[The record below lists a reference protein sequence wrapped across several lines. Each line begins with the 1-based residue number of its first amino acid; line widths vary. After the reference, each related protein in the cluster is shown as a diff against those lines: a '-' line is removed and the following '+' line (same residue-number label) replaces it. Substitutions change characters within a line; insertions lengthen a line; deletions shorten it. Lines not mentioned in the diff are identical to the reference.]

1 MVGFWNEPETQAY
14 PAPCLAGNR
23 RVMHAFAQRCCGM
36 KKPRLPQ
43 WLKRALIFS
52 AAHRYYPLVVTLICF
67 ISTVTFSFPFA
78 AVLVPAILLAPRR
91 WISIGLLCGIASG
104 CAAAVLV
111 EIFRYVGSEFVLGR
125 YPELIQLEGWQ
136 WASEW
141 LQRYGLIVML
151 MIAASPMPQTPALFF
166 CALANLPTLG
176 ILIAVGI
183 GKAAKYLFLGWA
195 TARYPGRFVRYT

>member
-1 MVGFWNEPETQAY
+1 MKS
-14 PAPCLAGNR
+14 PA
-23 RVMHAFAQRCCGM
+23 
-36 KKPRLPQ
+36 LPH
-43 WLKRALIFS
+43 WLKRALVYS

-78 AVLVPAILLAPRR
+78 AMLIPAILLAPRR
-91 WISIGLLCGIASG
+91 WLSIGLLCGIASG

-111 EIFRYVGSEFVLGR
+111 EIFHYVGHEFVIAR
-125 YPELIQLEGWQ
+125 YPELLQLKGWQ

-151 MIAASPMPQTPALFF
+151 IIAASPMPQTPALLL

-176 ILIAVGI
+176 ILVAVGV
-183 GKAAKYLFLGWA
+183 GKTVKYLFLSWL
-195 TARYPGRFVRYT
+195 TARYPGRFVDDAVR